1 MRRRTVVALLF
12 VAGALSAGR
21 ADAQDPSARPTLA
34 IAEIHVEPGGW
45 TLPPPQIGTSII
57 EMMMGELVGSQR
69 FQIYDG
75 QWLVPESASGHVN
88 LPQLRTAAAGRGVE
102 YVVIGTLTS
111 FSTEQQKRRFG
122 GMLPLPFFL
131 GGVSRQQATLH
142 VALSFRI
149 VDVRTGEIVTTAEG
163 DGRAR
168 RRSTR
173 GGGFGFVHGVPVGA
187 LASAATAK
195 IGRDAML
202 NDALRQAV
210 HTAALSL
217 SASASRLAHTAQ

>member
-1 MRRRTVVALLF
+1 MRRRTVALLL

-21 ADAQDPSARPTLA
+21 ADAQEPAARPTLA
-34 IAEIHVEPGGW
+34 IADIHVQPGGW
-45 TLPPPQIGTSII
+45 TLPPPQIGTSIV
-57 EMMMGELVGSQR
+57 EMMMGELVGARR

-75 QWLVPESASGHVN
+75 QWLVPDSESGHVD
-88 LPQLRTAAAGRGVE
+88 LPQLRRAAADRGVD
-102 YVVIGTLTS
+102 YVVVGTVTS
-111 FSTEQQKRRFG
+111 FSTEQKKRRFG
-122 GMLPLPFFL
+122 GLLPLPFVL

-142 VALSFRI
+142 VTLSFRI
-149 VDVRTGEIVTTAEG
+149 VDVRTGEVVTTAEG
-163 DGRAR
+163 DGSAR
-168 RRSTR
+168 RRSIG